1 MSGLLQRTLVVLMA
15 ATAALAEEA
24 KAAPGQD
31 LPAVYRSVGLGWAA
45 ALAIA
50 LSIFGAAHA
59 VAKIGSAAMGTAAEK
74 PDLLNRS
81 LVFVALAEGLAVL
94 GFAIS
99 MMIVQKI

>member
-1 MSGLLQRTLVVLMA
+1 MSRLLRGTLAGLSGL
-15 ATAALAEEA
+15 AALAEEA
-24 KAAPGQD
+24 RGAD

-45 ALAIA
+45 ALSIA
-50 LSIFGAAHA
+50 LSVLGAAYA
-59 VAKIGSAAMGTAAEK
+59 VAKIGSAAMGAAAEK